1 MLAPL
6 SFDLTILTNPAHRT
20 IEHPLLER
28 VVVNDMTDETFE
40 KQAEVDLRFVIE
52 ECAQRIAST
61 KKEVQEIQDR
71 QIAASLHDI
80 EEESEKLCETEDQE
94 FHMADGMPIEESD
107 EEQEPFKMEISA
119 KKPKNLLATFQKVA
133 VDESHVQKVRWSE
146 SSRSLSKKESVKP
159 VDEAEG
165 MPPIMETIEEPDPK
179 DSKASVAKKKERSK
193 SKGNRFVLNEQEG
206 SGTKSSPSSE
216 RSIPNKKLQ
225 KRSPEVDQKRQH
237 ASRRPTSKKESSVAS
252 LNESTAE
259 RSQKRKK
266 TFSRKRGVQAAR
278 RTRDRIETGGRG
290 IIQEDSFLL
299 SSGAAKSKSNK
310 RHTSAKESREEL
322 LPSVLEG
329 TGLDPSSSDSEI
341 LNMSKSFE
349 LGKTKG
355 QRSKAHA
362 PKNASKKSSATT
374 MISKDSTKSSKTNTK
389 PKVSAATSSGRML
402 VKQSKTD
409 NGDLSKPSSKRKAL
423 EGSLNAKKSESKDG
437 SRGRKQSVVSQK
449 SKRSRPRV
457 EPDIDTAQDSST
469 AKTHTKS
476 SKSSTIAAIP
486 MGGKKTKNT
495 ARGNQKKTSTVQ
507 VGAVKAGQ
515 NQKAGANKSVKDG
528 NIRAR
533 QTSTAHA
540 TKKRRRQITPT
551 ETTTTNTNK
560 RRKGAR
566 KSVPVPS
573 KSQRV
578 STLDD
583 APAFLS

>member
-1 MLAPL
+1 MNSRLAL
-6 SFDLTILTNPAHRT
+6 LLFCLTLQTNPAHRT

-28 VVVNDMTDETFE
+28 VVVNDTTDEAFE
-40 KQAEVDLRFVIE
+40 KQAEVDLRFVFE
-52 ECAQRIAST
+52 ECAQRIEST
-61 KKEVQEIQDR
+61 KKEVQEVQDR

-80 EEESEKLCETEDQE
+80 EEESEKLCETEGQE
-94 FHMADGMPIEESD
+94 FHMEDGLPIEESD
-107 EEQEPFKMEISA
+107 EEQEPFKVEISA

-133 VDESHVQKVRWSE
+133 VDESHVKKVRWSE
-146 SSRSLSKKESVKP
+146 SSHPLSKKESVNP
-159 VDEAEG
+159 VDEAEN
-165 MPPIMETIEEPDPK
+165 MPSMMETIEESDPK
-179 DSKASVAKKKERSK
+179 DSKASVAKEKERSK
-193 SKGNRFVLNEQEG
+193 SKGNRIVLNEQEG
-206 SGTKSSPSSE
+206 SGTKSSSSE

-225 KRSPEVDQKRQH
+225 KRSSEVDQKRQH
-237 ASRRPTSKKESSVAS
+237 ASRRPTSNKESSVAS
-252 LNESTAE
+252 LNEPTAE
-259 RSQKRKK
+259 RSQKRIK
-266 TFSRKRGVQAAR
+266 TFSRKRGAQAAR
-278 RTRDRIETGGRG
+278 RTRDRTETGGRG
-290 IIQEDSFLL
+290 IVQEDSFLL
-299 SSGAAKSKSNK
+299 SSGAAKSKSHK
-310 RHTSAKESREEL
+310 RHTSEKESRGEL

-341 LNMSKSFE
+341 LNKSKSFE

-486 MGGKKTKNT
+486 MGGKKTKHT

-551 ETTTTNTNK
+551 ETTTTNATK

-566 KSVPVPS
+566 KSVPS